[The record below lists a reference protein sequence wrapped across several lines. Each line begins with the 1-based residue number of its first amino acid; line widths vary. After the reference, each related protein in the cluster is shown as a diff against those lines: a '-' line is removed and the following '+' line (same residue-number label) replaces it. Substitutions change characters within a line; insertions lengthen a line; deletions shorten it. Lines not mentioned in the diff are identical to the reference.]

1 MIRFVTFLL
10 CPLFFLISVE
20 YSFGEENPSFS
31 SAQEERGFPKVK
43 FLLDFSDY
51 VEGSVGD
58 WLAVKGF
65 KPAEGAKDRRKIDFD
80 VNDGALI
87 IEAKKRV
94 RGFLINEQVDIEE
107 FAGIRI
113 KWGIKKYARG
123 ANYSKGKNNEA
134 LMIYIFF
141 GYDKISSGHFL
152 IPNSPYFIG
161 LYLCENEQ
169 VNTPYK
175 GNYFHKSGRFICL
188 GKPAPG
194 EIISSDLNL
203 ISTFKSFF
211 EKDDVPVITGISLA
225 VDTTSS
231 GDGGKATAFI
241 RSIEF
246 IE

>member
-1 MIRFVTFLL
+1 
-10 CPLFFLISVE
+10 
-20 YSFGEENPSFS
+20 
-31 SAQEERGFPKVK
+31 
-43 FLLDFSDY
+43 
-51 VEGSVGD
+51 
-58 WLAVKGF
+58 
-65 KPAEGAKDRRKIDFD
+65 
-80 VNDGALI
+80 
-87 IEAKKRV
+87 
-94 RGFLINEQVDIEE
+94 
-107 FAGIRI
+107 
-113 KWGIKKYARG
+113 
-123 ANYSKGKNNEA
+123 
-134 LMIYIFF
+134 MIYIFF

-175 GNYFHKSGRFICL
+175 GNYIHKSGRFICL

-203 ISTFKSFF
+203 ISTFQSFF
-211 EKDDVPVITGISLA
+211 EKDEVPVISGISLA